1 MPRLRIHVVAA
12 VVENE
17 QGQIFIAKRPDHLHQ
32 GGLWEFPGGK
42 VEIAESTVQA
52 LKREL
57 FEEIGIQIQTF
68 EPLIQISHDYPD
80 KSVLLDVWRVTSF
93 DGSAH
98 GKEGQ
103 QTRWLNK
110 SELDQFDFPAAN
122 KAIINAVKLPQH
134 YLITPEPEFDQRTG
148 FLETIE
154 DRLKNGIKLV
164 QLRAKTL
171 NPQQL
176 KTLFLEVKEINQA
189 YDSILLI
196 NSSPNFA
203 ENIGAQGVHLSSSEL
218 MKAQCLPK
226 SLICAAS
233 CHSKQEITTATKLG
247 VDFIVISPVLKTT
260 SHPESTPLDWGKFSD
275 LCKAAPI
282 PAFALGGMEQK
293 HLPRAIESG
302 AQGIASIRSLWCKQF
317 QNSV

>member
-1 MPRLRIHVVAA
+1 MSGLRIHVVAA
-12 VVENE
+12 VIENQ
-17 QGQIFIAKRPDHLHQ
+17 QGQVFIAKRPDHLHQ

-42 VEIAESTVQA
+42 VEMTETTEQA

-80 KSVLLDVWRVTSF
+80 KSVLLDVWRVTGF

-103 QTRWLNK
+103 QTRWVSK
-110 SELDQFDFPAAN
+110 SEMDQLNFPAAN

-154 DRLKNGIKLV
+154 ERLRDGIKLI

-189 YDSILLI
+189 YDSTLLV
-196 NSSPNFA
+196 NSSLNFA
-203 ENIGAQGVHLSSSEL
+203 ENVGAQGVHLSSTEI
-218 MKAQCLPK
+218 MKTQNLPK
-226 SLICAAS
+226 NLLCAAS
-233 CHSKQEITTATKLG
+233 CHSKQEITAAIKLG
-247 VDFIVISPVLKTT
+247 VDFIVISPVLKTA
-260 SHPESTPLDWGKFSD
+260 SHPENTPLGWGELNN
-275 LCKAAPI
+275 LCKATPV
-282 PAFALGGMEQK
+282 PAYALGGMELK
-293 HLPRAIESG
+293 HLSRAIESG
-302 AQGIASIRSLWCKQF
+302 AQGIAGIRSLWCKKL